1 MEPILFIHGYSAES
15 ATSVPE
21 AVKAIYGNQNASP
34 NLNLPDALRDALGV
48 GAPDVFEIDL
58 SRYVSLDD
66 GVNLDDI
73 ARALQLA
80 LEADFPHLLKPEIGL
95 NAIVHSTGALVV
107 RNWIRLFSAKPS
119 PIRRLIYL
127 AGANFGSGWAH
138 IGKGQLAQWARYVF
152 QHGADAG
159 IKVLD
164 ALELGSD
171 ETLNLHRA
179 FIQEGCTMARSYEV
193 REAVIIGSQPH
204 VSWFEVPIRYAK
216 EDGSDGVVR
225 VSASNVN
232 FHYLRLA
239 AQKGAHELGPNKID
253 DYLTSFRNR
262 EADLPSYY
270 EIVET
275 SRPGDANRPQ
285 VPIAIPFQASHSGDE
300 TGIVGGAAPRAQVIR
315 LLKAA
320 LTTAPADWQTLVDQ
334 FTDETRGTLQRVL
347 AFNPPKWWQKWI
359 FNTCKQYDG
368 HSQVILRLRD
378 QDGRPVEHYD
388 IFFNSISGKRDRSLP
403 FNDLIEDKHLNTHNG
418 NIFVL
423 YLRTST
429 YQGKLSSTDEPDP
442 LNNQWVLRVPQ
453 VNGCSLEISAIEPD
467 TNSVRYLPMRFDF
480 SSDQLNSWLMPHRT
494 TVIDVELLRL
504 PQREVYLILR
514 DK

>member
-15 ATSVPE
+15 EKSDLP
-21 AVKAIYGNQNASP
+21 AVKSIYGKQNATP
-34 NLNLPDALRDALGV
+34 NLNLPDALRAALGA

-73 ARALQLA
+73 ARALQLT
-80 LEADFPHLLKPEIGL
+80 LEADFPHLLAPITGF

-107 RNWIRLFSAKPS
+107 RNWIRLFSPKPS
-119 PIRRLIYL
+119 PLRRLIYL

-152 QHGADAG
+152 QHGAEAG

-164 ALELGSD
+164 ALELGSE
-171 ETLNLHRA
+171 ETLDLHHS
-179 FIQEGCTMARSYEV
+179 FLMEGSTMARSYEV
-193 REAVIIGSQPH
+193 REAVVIGSQPH

-239 AQKGAHELGPNKID
+239 AQQGAHELGPGKID
-253 DYLTSFRNR
+253 DYLADFRNR
-262 EADLPSYY
+262 TPDLRSYY

-275 SRPGDANRPQ
+275 SRPGDANRPEI
-285 VPIAIPFQASHSGDE
+285 PLAIPFQASHSGDE
-300 TGIVGGAAPRAQVIR
+300 TGIVGGAAPRAQVLR

-320 LTTAPADWQTLVDQ
+320 LTTAPADWQTLVES
-334 FTDETRGTLQRVL
+334 FTDETRDTLKRVVN
-347 AFNPPKWWQKWI
+347 FNAPKWWQKWI

-368 HSQVILRLRD
+368 HSQVIFRLRD
-378 QDGRPVEHYD
+378 QDGRPVEHFD
-388 IFFNSISGKRDRSLP
+388 IFFNSVSGKRDQSLP
-403 FNDLIEDKHLNTHNG
+403 FNNLIEDKHLNTRNG
-418 NIFVL
+418 NTFVL

-429 YQGKLSSTDEPDP
+429 YQGKLSDTDVPDP

-453 VNGCSLEISAIEPD
+453 VNGCSLEISALEPD
-467 TNSVRYLPMRFDF
+467 TNRVRYLPMRFDF
-480 SSDQLNSWLMPHRT
+480 TAEELTSWLVPHRT

-514 DK
+514 DQ

>member
-15 ATSVPE
+15 ATTDFAE
-21 AVKAIYGNQNASP
+21 VKAIYGNQRDNP
-34 NLNLPDALRDALGV
+34 NLNLADALRDALGV
-48 GAPDVFEIDL
+48 GAPGVFEIDL

-73 ARALQLA
+73 SRALQLA
-80 LEADFPHLLKPEIGL
+80 LEADFPHLLAADKGF

-159 IKVLD
+159 VRVLN

-171 ETLNLHRA
+171 ETLDLHHA
-179 FIQEGCTMARSYEV
+179 FLQEGSTMARSYEV
-193 REAVIIGSQPH
+193 REAVVIGSQPH
-204 VSWFEVPIRYAK
+204 VSWFELPIRYAK

-239 AQKGAHELGPNKID
+239 AQKGAHELGPDRID
-253 DYLTSFRNR
+253 DYLTDFRNR
-262 EADLPSYY
+262 KPDLPSYY

-275 SRPGDANRPQ
+275 SRPGDANRPE
-285 VPIAIPFQASHSGDE
+285 VPLAIPYQASHIGDE
-300 TGIVGGAAPRAQVIR
+300 TGVVGGAAPRAQVLR
-315 LLKAA
+315 LLKSV
-320 LTTAPADWQTLVDQ
+320 LMTAPGDWQTLVEQ
-334 FTDETRGTLQRVL
+334 FADETRDTLQRVL
-347 AFNPPKWWQKWI
+347 KFDAPKWWQKWI
-359 FNTCKQYDG
+359 SNSCKQYDG
-368 HSQVILRLRD
+368 HSQVIFRLRD
-378 QDGRPVEHYD
+378 QDGRPVDHYD
-388 IFFNSISGKRDRSLP
+388 IFFNSVRSKRDRSLP
-403 FNDLIEDKHLNTHNG
+403 FNDLIEDKHVNTNNS

-429 YQGKLSSTDEPDP
+429 YQGKLGPSDVPDP
-442 LNNQWVLRVPQ
+442 LNNKWVLRVPQ
-453 VNGCSLEISAIEPD
+453 VNGCSLEISALEPD
-467 TNSVRYLPMRFDF
+467 TDRVRYLPMRFVF
-480 SSDQLNSWLMPHRT
+480 TPDQLNSWLVPHRT
-494 TVIDVELLRL
+494 IVFDVELLRL
-504 PQREVYLILR
+504 PQREVYLIVR